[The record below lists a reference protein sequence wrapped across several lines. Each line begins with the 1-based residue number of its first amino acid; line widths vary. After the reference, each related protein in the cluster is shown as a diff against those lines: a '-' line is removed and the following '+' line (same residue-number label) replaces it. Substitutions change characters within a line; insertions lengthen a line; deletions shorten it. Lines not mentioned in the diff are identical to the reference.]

1 MHDDSGSIV
10 QVSVNGVPYDAM
22 ADSDFDPV
30 PSTIKTEGVAT
41 SGRNMMKRT
50 YQVQEVKS
58 VDIAANGQER
68 QNLQAIAEGTTDVTL
83 SYTTMAG
90 DSWKASGRI
99 NFDSWKNQ
107 DQKGTLTMIPR
118 TKWQFFGGA

>member
-10 QVSVNGVPYDAM
+10 QVAVNGVGYDVM
-22 ADSDFDPV
+22 ADADFDPV
-30 PSTIKTEGVAT
+30 PSGIKTEGTAT
-41 SGRNMMKRT
+41 SGRTMMKRT

-58 VDIAANGQER
+58 VDLAVNGQER
-68 QNLQAIAEGTTDVTL
+68 TNLQAVAEGSVDVTL

-90 DSWKASGRI
+90 DSWKATGRI
-99 NFDSWKNQ
+99 NFESWKNL

-118 TKWQFFGGA
+118 TKWVFFGGA